1 MPVTV
6 SIAISGNVVRTIAN
20 IPWSS
25 GMNAQN
31 ALEQAY
37 ATGTGYSF
45 LTQYFGVPL
54 GYEVMS
60 FDGVASQQGSDG
72 GFYWEF
78 SYNGNPA
85 RQGID
90 STILNDGDSLLFSY
104 VAYNEAAHSRKRVGA
119 IRNVLRARQR
129 AACDSQESRE
139 ILRAKFTGRKLSGA
153 RTSS

>member
-1 MPVTV
+1 MPITV
-6 SIAISGNVVRTIAN
+6 SIAINGHVARTIAN

-37 ATGTGYSF
+37 ATVTGYSF
-45 LTQYFGVPL
+45 LLQYFGVPL

-60 FDGVASQQGSDG
+60 FDGIAAQQGTDS

-78 SYNGNPA
+78 TYNGNPA

-90 STILNDGDSLLFSY
+90 STRLDDGDTLLFSS
-104 VAYNEAAHSRKRVGA
+104 VAYNEAVHSRKRVGA
-119 IRNVLRARQR
+119 IRSALRARQR
-129 AACDSQESRE
+129 AS
-139 ILRAKFTGRKLSGA
+139 
-153 RTSS
+153 

>member
-6 SIAISGNVVRTIAN
+6 SIAVNGSVVRTIAN

-25 GMNAQN
+25 GMNAQH

-37 ATGTGYSF
+37 VTGTGYSF
-45 LTQYFGVPL
+45 LLQYFGVPL

-60 FDGVASQQGSDG
+60 FDGIAAQQGTDS

-78 SYNGNPA
+78 IYNGNPA

-90 STILNDGDSLLFSY
+90 STILNDGDTLLFTY
-104 VAYNEAAHSRKRVGA
+104 LAYSEAAHSRKRVGA
-119 IRNVLRARQR
+119 IRSALKARQR
-129 AACDSQESRE
+129 AS
-139 ILRAKFTGRKLSGA
+139 
-153 RTSS
+153 

>member
-1 MPVTV
+1 MPITV
-6 SIAISGNVVRTIAN
+6 SIAVNGNVVRTMAN
-20 IPWSS
+20 LPWSS

-45 LTQYFGVPL
+45 SLQYFGVPL

-60 FDGVASQQGSDG
+60 FDGIAAQQGSDT

-78 SYNGNPA
+78 IYNGNPA

-90 STILNDGDSLLFSY
+90 STLLNDGDTLLFSY
-104 VAYNEAAHSRKRVGA
+104 VAFSEAVHSRKRVGA
-119 IRNVLRARQR
+119 IRSALRARQR
-129 AACDSQESRE
+129 AS
-139 ILRAKFTGRKLSGA
+139 
-153 RTSS
+153 

>member
-1 MPVTV
+1 MPITV
-6 SIAISGNVVRTIAN
+6 SIAINGNVVRTMAN
-20 IPWSS
+20 LPWSQ

-45 LTQYFGVPL
+45 SLQYFGVPL

-60 FDGVASQQGSDG
+60 FDGIAAQQGTDT

-78 SYNGNPA
+78 IYNGNPA

-90 STILNDGDSLLFSY
+90 STSVNDGDTLLFSY
-104 VAYNEAAHSRKRVGA
+104 VAYSEAVHSRKRVGA
-119 IRNVLRARQR
+119 IRSALRARQR
-129 AACDSQESRE
+129 AS
-139 ILRAKFTGRKLSGA
+139 
-153 RTSS
+153 

>member
-1 MPVTV
+1 MPITV
-6 SIAISGNVVRTIAN
+6 SIAINGNVVRMMAN
-20 IPWSS
+20 VPWSQ

-45 LTQYFGVPL
+45 SLQYFGVPL

-60 FDGVASQQGSDG
+60 FDGIAAQQGTDT

-78 SYNGNPA
+78 IYNENPA

-90 STILNDGDSLLFSY
+90 STILNDGDTLLFSY
-104 VAYNEAAHSRKRVGA
+104 VAFNEAVHSRKRVGA
-119 IRNVLRARQR
+119 IRSALRARQR
-129 AACDSQESRE
+129 AS
-139 ILRAKFTGRKLSGA
+139 
-153 RTSS
+153 

>member
-1 MPVTV
+1 MAITV
-6 SIAISGNVVRTIAN
+6 SIAINGNVVRTIAN

-45 LTQYFGVPL
+45 LLQYFGAPL

-60 FDGVASQQGSDG
+60 FDGIAAQQGTDA

-78 SYNGNPA
+78 IYNGNPA

-90 STILNDGDSLLFSY
+90 STVLNDGDTLLFSY

-119 IRNVLRARQR
+119 IRSALRARQR
-129 AACDSQESRE
+129 AS
-139 ILRAKFTGRKLSGA
+139 
-153 RTSS
+153 

>member
-1 MPVTV
+1 MPITV
-6 SIAISGNVVRTIAN
+6 SIAINGNVVRTMAN
-20 IPWSS
+20 IPFVS

-45 LTQYFGVPL
+45 SMQYFGVPL

-60 FDGVASQQGSDG
+60 FDGIAAQQGTDTGS
-72 GFYWEF
+72 YWEF
-78 SYNGNPA
+78 IYNGNPA

-90 STILNDGDSLLFSY
+90 STPLNDGDTLLFSY

-119 IRNVLRARQR
+119 IRSALRARQR
-129 AACDSQESRE
+129 AS
-139 ILRAKFTGRKLSGA
+139 
-153 RTSS
+153 

>member
-6 SIAISGNVVRTIAN
+6 SVAINGNVVRTMAN
-20 IPWSS
+20 VAWSQ

-45 LTQYFGVPL
+45 SLQYFGVPL

-60 FDGVASQQGSDG
+60 FDGIAAQQGADT

-78 SYNGNPA
+78 IYNGNPA

-90 STILNDGDSLLFSY
+90 STPLNDGDTLLFSY
-104 VAYNEAAHSRKRVGA
+104 VSYNEAVHSRKRVGA
-119 IRNVLRARQR
+119 IRSALRARQR
-129 AACDSQESRE
+129 AS
-139 ILRAKFTGRKLSGA
+139 
-153 RTSS
+153 

>member
-1 MPVTV
+1 MPITV
-6 SIAISGNVVRTIAN
+6 SIAINGNVVRMMAN
-20 IPWSS
+20 VPWSQ

-45 LTQYFGVPL
+45 SLQYFGVPL

-60 FDGVASQQGSDG
+60 FDGIAAQQGTDT

-78 SYNGNPA
+78 IYNGNPA

-90 STILNDGDSLLFSY
+90 STILNDGDTLLFSY
-104 VAYNEAAHSRKRVGA
+104 VAFNEAVHSRKRVGA
-119 IRNVLRARQR
+119 IRSALRARQR
-129 AACDSQESRE
+129 AS
-139 ILRAKFTGRKLSGA
+139 
-153 RTSS
+153 

>member
-1 MPVTV
+1 MAVTV
-6 SIAISGNVVRTIAN
+6 SIAVNGNVVRTIAN

-25 GMNAQN
+25 GMKGHH

-45 LTQYFGVPL
+45 VLQYFGALL

-60 FDGVASQQGSDG
+60 FDGIAAQQGTDA

-78 SYNGNPA
+78 IYNGNPA

-90 STILNDGDSLLFSY
+90 STDLNDGDTLLFSY
-104 VAYNEAAHSRKRVGA
+104 VAYNEAAHSSKRVGA
-119 IRNVLRARQR
+119 IRKALRARQR
-129 AACDSQESRE
+129 AS
-139 ILRAKFTGRKLSGA
+139 
-153 RTSS
+153 